1 MCDKRS
7 TKKHCTW
14 IAICAIFSI
23 LTACSGGGDEFS
35 VTCGGHSCIDNSV
48 PVDSGVRYSMYQCEI
63 YYVSGSGWQKC
74 GYNGTP
80 GASIRVDG
88 FIDIDACYDM
98 VATLEIV
105 DPYIFNISS
114 EDQWRGYATLLWCE

>member
-7 TKKHCTW
+7 IEKLCAW
-14 IAICAIFSI
+14 IAICATFSI
-23 LTACSGGGDEFS
+23 LTACSGGGDEFA

-63 YYVSGSGWQKC
+63 YYIDGSGWQEC

-80 GASIRVDG
+80 GASIRVNG

-98 VATLEIV
+98 AATLEVV
-105 DPYIFNISS
+105 DADIFDGTL